1 MENINVEN
9 ISIDSKLAEF
19 AAKCGPEAFKV
30 YLDFIRDQSHVK
42 SDLLM
47 KKLDVESQKLKNEAL
62 ELESKNA
69 FYDVVANI
77 GADIVYNLAFNKMNR
92 KQN

>member
-9 ISIDSKLAEF
+9 ISIDPDLAEF
-19 AAKCGPEAFKV
+19 AAKCGPEAFKA

-92 KQN
+92 TQN